1 MFSHSEVLKP
11 TVFINTQFNQMEII
25 FQGFFSRSLWHIWY
39 LWNSFEFNK
48 SLASHLSLVKK
59 HNGGS
64 WFLKTCLESSWEVHS
79 IHTHFF
85 SFLIKF
91 KIMLPILVDVPCISL
106 HCRRKLEYL
115 KSTHVQGTRTGRTT
129 WHQMTVGF
137 KSRTFFLWG
146 NNANHSPR
154 PGFKWLN
161 VCLVI
166 VYTNTY

>member
-11 TVFINTQFNQMEII
+11 TVFINTQFNQMEMI

-48 SLASHLSLVKK
+48 SLAPHLGLVKK

-64 WFLKTCLESSWEVHS
+64 WFWKLAWSHLERY
-79 IHTHFF
+79 IPYIPIFF

-91 KIMLPILVDVPCISL
+91 KIMLPILVDVACISL
-106 HCRRKLEYL
+106 NCRRKLEYL

-146 NNANHSPR
+146 NNANHSAATPSR
-154 PGFKWLN
+154 F
-161 VCLVI
+161 
-166 VYTNTY
+166 

>member
-48 SLASHLSLVKK
+48 SLAPHLSLLLRNIMGDAGFENLLGVILR
-59 HNGGS
+59 GT
-64 WFLKTCLESSWEVHS
+64 F
-79 IHTHFF
+79 HTYPFFF

-91 KIMLPILVDVPCISL
+91 KIMLPILVDVACISL
-106 HCRRKLEYL
+106 NCRRKLEYL

-146 NNANHSPR
+146 NNANHSAATPSR
-154 PGFKWLN
+154 F
-161 VCLVI
+161 
-166 VYTNTY
+166 